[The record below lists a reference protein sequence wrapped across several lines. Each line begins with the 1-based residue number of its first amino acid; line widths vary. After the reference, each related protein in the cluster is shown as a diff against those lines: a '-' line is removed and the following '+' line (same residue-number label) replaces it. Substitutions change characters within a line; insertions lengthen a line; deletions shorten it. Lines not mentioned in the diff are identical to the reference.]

1 MVKTIMNA
9 KAMAEIISEYNNV
22 ENAKVFEMA
31 CKYSLKVGYAVS
43 EKQFYKLLLLLNK
56 SNLPIATNWNLERVI
71 VVNNLKKEIAKKTE
85 TVSIHI
91 LLSSF
96 TTDKLEK
103 EISKFLKDLAKSS
116 ADKKYEELK
125 NGEEFEAHSIGNE
138 VVKLLKK
145 KYFKYT
151 CECCGAVV
159 RNPKVMELHHIQ
171 PVEYGGIDSLDNLA
185 CVCRNCHGTIHGFGL
200 EKTEETN
207 YESSRDFFEDIVK
220 PAVKKASNGLTKKQI
235 DRFVDKM
242 LKVRIA
248 DNKEEVA

>member
-31 CKYSLKVGYAVS
+31 CKYSLKVGYTVS
-43 EKQFYKLLLLLNK
+43 EEQFCNFLLLLN
-56 SNLPIATNWNLERVI
+56 NHNIPIATNWIFVK
-71 VVNNLKKEIAKKTE
+71 VSVANNCKKEIEKEIQK
-85 TVSIHI
+85 VSIHTN
-91 LLSSF
+91 L

-103 EISKFLKDLAKSS
+103 EISKLLKDLAKSS

-145 KYFKYT
+145 KHFKYT
-151 CECCGAVV
+151 CECCGAVIK
-159 RNPKVMELHHIQ
+159 NPKVMELHHIQ

-185 CVCRNCHGTIHGFGL
+185 CVCRNCHGIIHGFGI

-220 PAVKKASNGLTKKQI
+220 PAVKKASNGLSKKQI

-248 DNKEEVA
+248 DSEEEVA

>member
-1 MVKTIMNA
+1 MTKTIMNA
-9 KAMAEIISEYNNV
+9 KAMAEIISEYNGV

-43 EKQFYKLLLLLNK
+43 EKQFSKFLLLLNE
-56 SNLPIATNWNLERVI
+56 SNISIAINWNLEKVS
-71 VVNNLKKEIAKKTE
+71 VANNFKEEIKKEIE
-85 TVSIHI
+85 MISIHTD
-91 LLSSF
+91 L

-116 ADKKYEELK
+116 AEKKYDDLK
-125 NGEEFEAHSIGNE
+125 NGKEFEGHSIGNDTIL
-138 VVKLLKK
+138 LLKK

-151 CECCGAVV
+151 CECCGTVI

-171 PVEYGGIDSLDNLA
+171 PVEYSGVDSLDSLA
-185 CVCRNCHGTIHGFGL
+185 CVCRTCHGIIHGYAI

-207 YESSRDFFEDIVK
+207 YESSRDFFEDVVK
-220 PAVKKASNGLTKKQI
+220 PAVKKASNGLSKKQI

-242 LKVRIA
+242 LKVRKA
-248 DNKEEVA
+248 DSKEEVA